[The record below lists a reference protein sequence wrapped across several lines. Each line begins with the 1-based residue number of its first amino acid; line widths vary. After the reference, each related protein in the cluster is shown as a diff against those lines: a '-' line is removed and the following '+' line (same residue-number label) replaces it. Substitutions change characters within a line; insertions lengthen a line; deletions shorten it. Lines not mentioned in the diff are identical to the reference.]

1 MQRES
6 RLIAQSNATKKQAQN
21 LECLSKIMQVSWKR
35 FEGRSQQK
43 VAFAQWRMFLQN
55 SRLAESAFEQMMEL
69 HQKHALQRFETASN
83 LIWKINIRYSYRT
96 TLEKLINTAI
106 GTDMPIVVQDGGVDV
121 GVISRPDILRT
132 VIEGTE
138 MS

>member
-21 LECLSKIMQVSWKR
+21 LECLSKIMQLSWKR
-35 FEGRSQQK
+35 FEGRAKQK

-106 GTDMPIVVQDGGVDV
+106 EHMQDEQLSLQNQARLDEQMA
-121 GVISRPDILRT
+121 RNRDWALR
-132 VIEGTE
+132 
-138 MS
+138 